1 MVNLNTLNP
10 EQRRGAETLTGPVL
24 ILAGAGTGKTRVIT
38 YRIAHMLD
46 RGIAPD
52 AIAAMTFTNK
62 AAREMA
68 DRVTELVGPE
78 RAKKIKIGTFHSFCL
93 MLLRD
98 YGARL
103 GLPKK
108 FSLAGT
114 SDQLDLLGRAIQEER
129 DLTGVNLEA
138 LHAAIS
144 KAKNCLLSPE
154 EFGRRSVHMMLNL
167 DGELCAKAYELYER
181 QLKLNRMIDFDD
193 CIYKTVQLLDQ
204 FPEVRSQ
211 LENRFR
217 YYLVDEFQDTN
228 EAQLRVL
235 ELVAR
240 RNNNVCVVGDDD
252 QSIYSWRGAMY
263 ETLERFEEIFPG
275 TVLIKL
281 EQNYRCTNT
290 ILKAANTVIKNNA
303 KRKEKSLWSKS
314 EAEYPL
320 FLERQENEEEEAKW
334 IALKCMSLIGEG
346 HRAQEMAILYRA
358 NNQARLL
365 ELALREL
372 SIPYE
377 TFGGSSFF
385 ERKEVKDFLSYVR
398 MVARPDD
405 RLAFWRVIN
414 TPHRGIGMKSLEKIE
429 AACQKTGKP
438 PFEQASVESATL
450 GLTGKSLE
458 ALNGFI
464 DSVKELQGLSM
475 STPDDVR
482 ALGEEIIK
490 RFHLAVDIRANTK
503 DAASRER
510 KLENLR
516 SLPNWLANCAG
527 DMLKEHGS
535 VDVHGLLDKLTLND
549 RDFSDRDDA
558 AKKNR
563 VSLMTIHASKGL
575 EFPIVFLCGLEE
587 DLFPHKNSVG
597 SIQGIAEERR
607 LFYVALTR
615 AKIKLYLTWAQE
627 RGFGTNKSM
636 RMPSRF
642 LKEIP
647 GEILDGRVEG
657 PAPKMATHEEKLAK
671 TLASFASLRAG
682 LVGHTTKP
690 K

>member
-1 MVNLNTLNP
+1 MVNLSSLNP

-38 YRIAHMLD
+38 DRIAHMLD
-46 RGIAPD
+46 MGIAPD

-62 AAREMA
+62 ASREMA
-68 DRVTELVGPE
+68 HRVTELVGPE

-98 YGARL
+98 YGERL

-129 DLTGVNLEA
+129 SLASVNLEA

-144 KAKNCLLSPE
+144 KAKNCLLSPA
-154 EFGRRSVHMMLNL
+154 EFGQRAVHMMLNL
-167 DGELCAKAYELYER
+167 DGDLCAKAYELYER

-193 CIYKTVQLLDQ
+193 CIYKTVQLLEQ
-204 FPEVRSQ
+204 FPEVKAQ
-211 LENRFR
+211 MENRFR

-290 ILKAANTVIKNNA
+290 ILKAANTVIKNNT

-314 EAEYPL
+314 DAEYPL

-346 HRAQEMAILYRA
+346 HKPQEMAVLYRA
-358 NNQARLL
+358 NNQARMI

-398 MVARPDD
+398 LVVRPHD
-405 RLAFWRVIN
+405 RLAFWRIIN

-429 AACQKTGKP
+429 AACQKSGKS
-438 PFEQASVESATL
+438 PFEEAVASSGTL
-450 GLTGKSLE
+450 GLVGKSLD
-458 ALNGFI
+458 ALNAFVQNI
-464 DSVKELQGLSM
+464 RDIQSIQLE
-475 STPDDVR
+475 TADDVR
-482 ALGEEIIK
+482 ALGEDIIK
-490 RFHLAVDIRANTK
+490 RFHLSVDIREHTK

-510 KLENLR
+510 KLDNLR
-516 SLPNWLANCAG
+516 SLPNWLAACAN
-527 DMLKEHGS
+527 DMLKEQGS
-535 VDVHGLLDKLTLND
+535 IDVHGLLDKLTLND
-549 RDFSDRDDA
+549 RDFSDKDSDT
-558 AKKNR
+558 KPSK

-587 DLFPHKNSVG
+587 ELFPHKNSIG

-615 AKIKLYLTWAQE
+615 AKIKLFITWAQE
-627 RGFGTNKSM
+627 RGAGPMKSK

-657 PAPKMATHEEKLAK
+657 PQTPMATKEEKLAK
-671 TLASFASLRAG
+671 TLASFASLRGG
-682 LVGHTTKP
+682 LKGPQATK
-690 K
+690 

>member
-1 MVNLNTLNP
+1 MVQLSSLNP
-10 EQRRGAETLTGPVL
+10 EQRRGAETLRGPVL

-46 RGIAPD
+46 MGIAPD

-68 DRVTELVGPE
+68 DRVAELVGKE
-78 RAKKIKIGTFHSFCL
+78 QAKKIKIGTFHSFCL
-93 MLLRD
+93 MILRE
-98 YGARL
+98 YGDRL
-103 GLPKK
+103 GLPKR

-114 SDQLDLLGRAIQEER
+114 SDQQDLLGRAIQDEKQ
-129 DLTGVNLEA
+129 LTGVNIES

-144 KAKNCLLSPE
+144 KAKNALLTPI
-154 EFGRRSVHMMLNL
+154 EFGKRAVHLMLNL
-167 DGELCAKAYELYER
+167 DGDLCAKAYELYER

-193 CIYKTVQLLDQ
+193 CIFKTVQLLEQ
-204 FPEVRSQ
+204 FPEVRAQ

-217 YYLVDEFQDTN
+217 YYMVDEFQDTN
-228 EAQLRVL
+228 EAQLKVL
-235 ELVAR
+235 ELLATKH
-240 RNNNVCVVGDDD
+240 NNVCVVGDDD

-290 ILKAANTVIKNNA
+290 ILKAANTVIKNNT
-303 KRKEKSLWSKS
+303 KRKDKSLWSKS

-320 FLERQENEEEEAKW
+320 FLTRQDNEEEEAKW

-346 HRAQEMAILYRA
+346 HRPKDFAILYRA

-398 MVARPDD
+398 LIARPDD

-429 AACQKTGKP
+429 AACQKTGKS
-438 PFEQASVESATL
+438 PFEQASKEADSL
-450 GLTGKSLE
+450 GLVSKSLA
-458 ALNGFI
+458 ALNDFMT
-464 DSVKELQGLSM
+464 SLKELQNTPLQN
-475 STPDDVR
+475 PDDVR
-482 ALGEEIIK
+482 QLGEELIK
-490 RFHLAVDIRANTK
+490 RFHLASDIRENTK

-510 KLENLR
+510 KLENLK
-516 SLPNWLANCAG
+516 SLPGWLANCAS
-527 DMLKEHGS
+527 DMLKERGH
-535 VDVHGLLDKLTLND
+535 VDVFDLLDKLTLND
-549 RDFSDRDDA
+549 RDISDRDEQGA
-558 AKKNR
+558 RNA

-575 EFPIVFLCGLEE
+575 EFPVVFLCGLEE
-587 DLFPHKNSVG
+587 ELFPHKNSLG
-597 SIQGIAEERR
+597 SVQGISEERR

-615 AKIKLYLTWAQE
+615 AKIKLFITWASE
-627 RGFGTNKSM
+627 RGTGIYKSL

-647 GEILDGRVEG
+647 AEILDGTVET
-657 PAPKMATHEEKLAK
+657 ATKEVTKEEKTAK

-682 LVGHTTKP
+682 LTTATPAKRP
-690 K
+690 